1 MMVNKRYGSKKGQL
15 DPALA
20 YERALYMPQGFTYED
35 LQKPKIAVANS
46 WTEFNPGQ
54 VHLRTLSDAV
64 KTGIRA
70 KGGMPIEFNVIAPC
84 DGIANSRDNNRF
96 ILPARENIAS
106 GCEIMARAHN
116 VDGIV
121 FLGSCDKILPGMLL
135 AAARLDLP
143 SIIVPGG
150 IMAPKCYQ
158 GRTLVTSDIKEAI
171 GSFVA
176 GKISEEE
183 FFRFES
189 EICCSPGACNMAG
202 TATTMHAVVEALG
215 MCLPD
220 GAMTPA
226 MSPARL
232 QIAQQSGERILGM
245 VQEQLTARKII
256 TPAAIKNAAR
266 VGLAMGGSSN
276 MVLHLCA
283 LAHEIDMPF
292 RHDDFDP
299 LSRDTP
305 LLANFKPSTQF
316 NLLDLHQVGGVK
328 VLMKRLAPKLDL
340 SCITVC
346 GGTLQSLLDP
356 VKVTDT
362 KVVRPLENPIAPEG
376 GLAIL
381 FGNLAPEGAV
391 VKQSG
396 VSPKMLVHEGPARV
410 FESQEAVRDA
420 LLKKKVTP
428 GEVLVIRYEG
438 PRGCPGMRELSI
450 PAAMLVGMGLGES
463 VAMVTD
469 GRYSGATRGP
479 CIGHVCPEAAV
490 GGPIALVQDG
500 DRIQIDIP
508 RRVLK
513 ILVEDATLAKRKA
526 SWTPPPPRSTKG
538 TLANYAQLVSSAR
551 EGCILK

>member
-1 MMVNKRYGSKKGQL
+1 MKKYGTKKGQL

-20 YERALYMPQGFTYED
+20 YERALYMPQGFTHED
-35 LQKPKIAVANS
+35 LLKPKIAIANS
-46 WTEFNPGQ
+46 WTDFNPGHM
-54 VHLRTLSDAV
+54 HLRTLSEAV
-64 KTGIRA
+64 RTGIKA
-70 KGGMPIEFNVIAPC
+70 KGGMPLEFNVIAPC

-96 ILPARENIAS
+96 ILPTRENVAS

-143 SIIVPGG
+143 AIIVPGG
-150 IMAPKCYQ
+150 IMAPYCYED
-158 GRTLVTSDIKEAI
+158 RTFVTSDIKEAI
-171 GSFVA
+171 GSYVA
-176 GKISEEE
+176 GKISEED
-183 FFRFES
+183 FFRLES

-202 TATTMHAVVEALG
+202 TATTMHAIVEALG
-215 MCLPD
+215 MCLSD

-226 MSPARL
+226 TSPARL
-232 QIAQQSGERILGM
+232 ELAQRSGERILGM
-245 VQEQLTARKII
+245 VLEHLTARKII

-283 LAHEIDMPF
+283 LAHEIDMNLQ
-292 RHDDFDP
+292 HDDFDP

-305 LLANFKPSTQF
+305 LLANFKPSTKY
-316 NLLDLHQVGGVK
+316 NMLDFHQVGGVK
-328 VLMKRLAPKLDL
+328 VLMKQLASKLDL
-340 SCITVC
+340 SCITVA
-346 GGTLQSLLDP
+346 GATLQDLLDP
-356 VKVTDT
+356 VKITET
-362 KVVRPLENPIAPEG
+362 KIVRPLENPLAPEG

-420 LLKKKVTP
+420 LLKQQVTP

-500 DRIQIDIP
+500 DRIRIDIP
-508 RRVLK
+508 NRVIMLYVDDKTLRDRKKGWKSPHLK
-513 ILVEDATLAKRKA
+513 F
-526 SWTPPPPRSTKG
+526 SKG
-538 TLANYAQLVSSAR
+538 TLENYEKLVSSAR
-551 EGCILK
+551 EGCVLK